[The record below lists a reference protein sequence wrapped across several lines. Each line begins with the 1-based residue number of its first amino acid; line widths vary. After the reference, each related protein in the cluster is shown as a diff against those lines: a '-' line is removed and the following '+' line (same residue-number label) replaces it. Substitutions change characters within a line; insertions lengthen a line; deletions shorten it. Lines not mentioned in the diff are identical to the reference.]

1 MAKPS
6 VMCLWVHRFPVKLPR
21 TTGRY
26 LHVNRTEFKLFHSLG
41 STEASAVIERKVN
54 DISKKISKDLEI
66 KTMFKPVFGSEDVK
80 EYVRLVIAEMKKSS
94 KKTGNA
100 NSDDILDKPTK

>member
-1 MAKPS
+1 
-6 VMCLWVHRFPVKLPR
+6 
-21 TTGRY
+21 
-26 LHVNRTEFKLFHSLG
+26 
-41 STEASAVIERKVN
+41 
-54 DISKKISKDLEI
+54 
-66 KTMFKPVFGSEDVK
+66 MFKPVFGSEDVK